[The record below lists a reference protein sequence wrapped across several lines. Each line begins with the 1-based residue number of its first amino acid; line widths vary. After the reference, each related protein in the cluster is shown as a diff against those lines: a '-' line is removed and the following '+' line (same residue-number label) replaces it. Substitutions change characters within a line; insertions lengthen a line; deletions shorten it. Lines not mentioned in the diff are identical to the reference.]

1 MKTQQSPSEL
11 RSVMATLRPYFVRC
25 GWFSLVVALLVL
37 APSGYMLEVYGRV
50 VTSRSHLTLWMLTL
64 LVLLAYAVMELV
76 EVARGEVMEAAGRTL
91 DKRLAPRIFSIIF
104 DPQVRGMGSGTQL
117 PLNDLKSL
125 RDFLV
130 SPAMLAILEAPI
142 ALLMALLLF
151 LISPW
156 LGVLAL
162 VFGVLQAG
170 VAWLNERAT
179 HQPLQRAQQLSLH
192 AQRQAEEALRNAE
205 VVASMGMLRQLYG
218 RWLKRQREFL
228 GQQAYASEQAGGYQ
242 AVAKLL
248 QSVLSSALL
257 GLACWLLLQNEL
269 HGGAGMMIIASI
281 LGGRMLAPLVQLV
294 AQWQSVVQVQGA
306 WQRLDDL
313 LRQVPA
319 RAPSMPLPP
328 PRGRLTVAQLSA
340 GTPTDSTQGA
350 VVAQPPRLILKG
362 LQFDL
367 APGDGLAIAG
377 PSASG
382 KSTLARLLVGL
393 WPAMSG
399 SVRLDGADIH
409 AWDKAQLGPYLGY
422 LPQSVDLFE
431 GSLAENIARFG
442 IVDIDMVRTAAHA
455 VGLDALIASLPQGLE
470 TPLGPEGARLSGG
483 QRQRVALARALYGNP
498 VLVVL
503 DEPNSS
509 LDEEGDAALNSAIAA
524 LRARGA
530 TVVVVT
536 HRQGV
541 LSVVNKLLLL
551 REGQQV
557 AFGPRDEVMAAVQ
570 RAQQGG
576 AAAAGPATSLAAGGA
591 TAPQT
596 DVVRRAQQ

>member
-76 EVARGEVMEAAGRTL
+76 EVARSEVMEAAGRTL

-340 GTPTDSTQGA
+340 GAPTDSTQGA

>member
-76 EVARGEVMEAAGRTL
+76 EVARGEVMEAAGRDL

-340 GTPTDSTQGA
+340 GAPTDSTQGA